1 MAAIIEMPDKNIKK
15 TALLKDSAAPV
26 SSKSERDRKKRN
38 ERILFAGLAAVI
50 LIFFAFNYLT
60 SRKNA
65 VLVEVSVDGQILET
79 YRLNETVNT
88 VIESSRGGTNHLI
101 IQDGGVSISE
111 ASCPDKVCVHQG
123 VIRETGQSLV
133 CLPNKVIVTIK

>member
-1 MAAIIEMPDKNIKK
+1 MAAIIEMSDKNIQK
-15 TALLKDSAAPV
+15 TTQLKDSAAPV
-26 SSKSERDRKKRN
+26 SSKSERNRKKRN

-50 LIFFAFNYLT
+50 LILFAFNYLT

-123 VIRETGQSLV
+123 GIRETGQSLV